1 MGVFI
6 FVFISLFIEILLI
19 GKVLYDYLYAIE
31 KVIINILK
39 ILSAKNVSGNKF
51 DFDEARANIKIIE
64 GNTTS
69 ANLNESPCKDCG
81 RMSVDCINSSCK
93 TFEDSVREQSLKEC
107 EKE

>member
-39 ILSAKNVSGNKF
+39 ILSVENVSGNKF

-64 GNTTS
+64 GNTTP
-69 ANLNESPCKDCG
+69 ANLNKNHCKDC
-81 RMSVDCINSSCK
+81 ISSSRK

-107 EKE
+107 ENEFT